1 MSSLRNESFPQ
12 IALGTGAWNS
22 PFPAIP
28 EQQAVELAHSIL
40 QDGGEQPAS
49 RGFFDTA
56 PLYGRGLSEQ
66 WLGDALSGY
75 PRSSFIVSTKAGY
88 ELGGPG
94 WPKHNLTR
102 DGLFRSLENSLKRL
116 RLEQVDIL
124 HLHDP
129 DCCLDD
135 ALNISFPALAE
146 LRAQGLIRAVG
157 AGMNQWSMLLEF
169 ARNAD
174 VDCFLLAGRYTLLD
188 HSAMPLL
195 DFCQQKGIAIFL
207 GSVYATGILA
217 TGAVEGARYIY
228 RPASEEILARVRA
241 MEALCAEHGIP
252 LRAAALQFALGHPAV
267 RSLVIG
273 GQSIAEWQDNEAMLG
288 VKIPPAFWEELRGRK
303 LVDPQTPVPV

>member
-1 MSSLRNESFPQ
+1 VSSLRNESFPQ

-28 EQQAVELAHSIL
+28 EQQAVDLTHYIL
-40 QDGGEQPAS
+40 QDGADRAGQ

-66 WLGDALSGY
+66 WVGDALSGY
-75 PRSSFIVSTKAGY
+75 PRSAFIVSTKAGY

-102 DGLFRSLENSLKRL
+102 DGIFRSFEASLKRL

-129 DCCLDD
+129 DCCLED

-146 LRAQGLIRAVG
+146 LRSQGLIRAVG
-157 AGMNQWSMLLEF
+157 AGMNQAPMLLEF
-169 ARNAD
+169 ARHAD

-188 HSAMPLL
+188 QTALPLL
-195 DFCQQKGIAIFL
+195 DYCQQKGIAIFL

-241 MEALCAEHGIP
+241 MEALCAEYAIP
-252 LRAAALQFALGHPAV
+252 LRAAALQFALAHPAV
-267 RSLVIG
+267 RSLVVG
-273 GQSIAEWQDNEAMLG
+273 GQSITEWEDNKTMLG
-288 VKIPPAFWEELRGRK
+288 VQIPSAFWEK
-303 LVDPQTPVPV
+303 LKSQKLIKPDAPLPG